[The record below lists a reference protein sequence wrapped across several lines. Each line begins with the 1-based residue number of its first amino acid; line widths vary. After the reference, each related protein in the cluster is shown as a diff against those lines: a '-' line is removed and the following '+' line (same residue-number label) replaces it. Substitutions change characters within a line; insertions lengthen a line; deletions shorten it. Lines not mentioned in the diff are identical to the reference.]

1 MTQNLFALWHTNVCV
16 CAQDATRM
24 ASAGCV
30 GELCAFLSEEEL
42 KSVLLQHVLG
52 LYLYATQSHPIS
64 LIVHKSISFFF
75 FYFACHDLKIV
86 FL

>member
-1 MTQNLFALWHTNVCV
+1 
-16 CAQDATRM
+16 M

-52 LYLYATQSHPIS
+52 RYSKSWSHAVP
-64 LIVHKSISFFF
+64 
-75 FYFACHDLKIV
+75 
-86 FL
+86 

>member
-1 MTQNLFALWHTNVCV
+1 MTHNLSLSGCLIGVCV
-16 CAQDATRM
+16 CVHLQDATRM

-52 LYLYATQSHPIS
+52 WYLCAKLFYTSLRIS
-64 LIVHKSISFFF
+64 L
-75 FYFACHDLKIV
+75 
-86 FL
+86 